1 MKSADGSSKLAVNTG
16 LELHCLSYR
25 IDKTPVTVFTRLVE
39 LVEFNCVSGRVR
51 TFACAILADSTGLCG
66 LESRAGGG
74 SSYRSSGQDGCG
86 GATPR
91 EPVDRRAHPNLGQYC
106 MVNDTVPVL
115 ALYFDGGSDLRVDFR
130 LSRGTFQSL
139 MAYLAT
145 AHDHGWG
152 PVIEALVFLFWLASG
167 TSYRVV
173 CRAFA
178 MPRSTVHM
186 IVHRTSR
193 KVVALLPQVIRLPA
207 EGDLGRLGAGF
218 SRLAGS
224 AAFSRVVGSIDG
236 CHMRVKPPKEDA
248 ACYLNRKL
256 LYSVQFQAVVDNT
269 ARFLDVFIG
278 FPVSALDSR
287 VLKHSPIYYHQM
299 YPPPGYCIIWDGGY
313 TCLEQPISLMTPF
326 RMPHNQLQVCF
337 NSHLSRG
344 RCVVE
349 RAFSILKTR
358 PWRCL
363 SNGDLLEPEDGE
375 EEPAEDNQP
384 QPAPQDAVCGAEAR
398 QRMARL
404 CFAPEHDY
412 A

>member
-1 MKSADGSSKLAVNTG
+1 MNVRRFLRRRRLLLLLAENG
-16 LELHCLSYR
+16 L
-25 IDKTPVTVFTRLVE
+25 P
-39 LVEFNCVSGRVR
+39 
-51 TFACAILADSTGLCG
+51 
-66 LESRAGGG
+66 
-74 SSYRSSGQDGCG
+74 
-86 GATPR
+86 
-91 EPVDRRAHPNLGQYC
+91 HPNLGRYC
-106 MVNDTVPVL
+106 VVNQTVPVL

-186 IVHRTSR
+186 LVHRTSK

-236 CHMRVKPPKEDA
+236 CHVRVKPPKEDA

-256 LYSVQFQAVVDNT
+256 FYSIQFQAVVDHA

-278 FPVSALDSR
+278 FPGSAHDSR
-287 VLKHSPIYYHQM
+287 VLKHSPIYFQQL
-299 YPPPGYCIIWDGGY
+299 YPPPGYSIIGDGGY
-313 TCLEQPISLMTPF
+313 PCLEQPISLMTPY
-326 RMPHNQLQVCF
+326 RLPQNQLQVRF

-349 RAFSILKTR
+349 RAFGILKTR
-358 PWRCL
+358 WRSIFFKALEVDVLYVPEVIACCAVLHNICL

-375 EEPAEDNQP
+375 DEPAEDQP

>member
-1 MKSADGSSKLAVNTG
+1 MGSLKKNRA
-16 LELHCLSYR
+16 
-25 IDKTPVTVFTRLVE
+25 
-39 LVEFNCVSGRVR
+39 RVR
-51 TFACAILADSTGLCG
+51 FGPENYENLSD
-66 LESRAGGG
+66 RAGLGLHPLGPGPG
-74 SSYRSSGQDGCG
+74 SGPDNR
-86 GATPR
+86 
-91 EPVDRRAHPNLGQYC
+91 PVQG
-106 MVNDTVPVL
+106 T
-115 ALYFDGGSDLRVDFR
+115 
-130 LSRGTFQSL
+130 TFQSL
-139 MAYLAT
+139 MAYHAT

-186 IVHRTSR
+186 LVHRTSK

-207 EGDLGRLGAGF
+207 EGGRLGAGF

-224 AAFSRVVGSIDG
+224 ASFSRVVGSIDG
-236 CHMRVKPPKEDA
+236 CHVRVKPPKEDA
-248 ACYLNRKL
+248 ACYFNRKL
-256 LYSVQFQAVVDNT
+256 FYSVQFQGVVDNT

-278 FPVSALDSR
+278 FPGSAHDSR
-287 VLKHSPIYYHQM
+287 VLKDSPIYFHQM
-299 YPPPGYCIIWDGGY
+299 YPPPGYCIIGDGGDP
-313 TCLEQPISLMTPF
+313 CLEQPISLMTPF
-326 RMPHNQLQVCF
+326 RMPHNQLQVRF

-344 RCVVE
+344 KCVVE
-349 RAFSILKTR
+349 RVFGILNR
-358 PWRCL
+358 L

-375 EEPAEDNQP
+375 DEPAEDNQP
-384 QPAPQDAVCGAEAR
+384 QPAPQDAVCGAETR

>member
-1 MKSADGSSKLAVNTG
+1 MTLESFKKRDQTELHEDISVGLTPFERKLARHFSRVEIMGKRGRKVALFLNP
-16 LELHCLSYR
+16 EV
-25 IDKTPVTVFTRLVE
+25 VTVYLSVGLSLLSVSCLCLV
-39 LVEFNCVSGRVR
+39 C
-51 TFACAILADSTGLCG
+51 ILS
-66 LESRAGGG
+66 
-74 SSYRSSGQDGCG
+74 
-86 GATPR
+86 
-91 EPVDRRAHPNLGQYC
+91 HPNLGRYC
-106 MVNDTVPVL
+106 VVNQTVPVL

-130 LSRGTFQSL
+130 LSRGTF
-139 MAYLAT
+139 
-145 AHDHGWG
+145 H
-152 PVIEALVFLFWLASG
+152 G

-186 IVHRTSR
+186 LVHRTSK

-236 CHMRVKPPKEDA
+236 CHVRVKPPKEDA

-256 LYSVQFQAVVDNT
+256 FYSIQFQAVVDHA

-278 FPVSALDSR
+278 FPGSAHDSR
-287 VLKHSPIYYHQM
+287 VLKHSPIYFQQL
-299 YPPPGYCIIWDGGY
+299 YPPPGYSIIGDGGY
-313 TCLEQPISLMTPF
+313 PCLEQPISLMTPY
-326 RMPHNQLQVCF
+326 RLPQNQLQVRF

-349 RAFSILKTR
+349 RAFGILKTR
-358 PWRCL
+358 WRSIFFKALEVDVLYVPEVIACCAVLHNICL

-375 EEPAEDNQP
+375 DEPAEDQP